1 MAWIFKNRA
10 DIEDF
15 FAAVTGG
22 SETFYSWF
30 VDHTP
35 SLLPAPLNGSD
46 FRLPQSNTELQF
58 FQSGADVQFILRGI
72 DAPANVPMP
81 ALGITGHAALSGT
94 PGADV
99 FALDIGTVMAAVA
112 PVPTLV
118 EISGYSAAQGDVVD
132 VSAVLRGSYA
142 PLTADSAQVRLT
154 EAASNAFATLDLNVS
169 TAQSPHWVAL
179 AKLDGAQAGDT
190 VNVVL
195 DASHTV
201 ALLA

>member
-1 MAWIFKNRA
+1 MAWIFKNPA
-10 DIEDF
+10 DIQEF

-35 SLLPAPLNGSD
+35 SLLPWPLNATD
-46 FRLPQSNTELQF
+46 FQPPQSSADLQLS
-58 FQSGADVQFILRGI
+58 QGGS
-72 DAPANVPMP
+72 DAPADVPVAVPLP
-81 ALGITGHAALSGT
+81 ALGIMSQAALAGT

-99 FALDIGTVMAAVA
+99 FPLDIGTVMAAVA

-118 EISGYSAAQGDVVD
+118 QISGYSAGQGDVVD

-142 PLTADSAQVRLT
+142 PLTADSAQVRVA
-154 EAASNAFATLDLNVS
+154 EAASNAFATLDFNAGS
-169 TAQSPHWVAL
+169 AQDPHWVAL
-179 AKLDGAQAGDT
+179 AKLDGVQAGET

-201 ALLA
+201 ELHSTLLA